1 LSVAELQTRQL
12 PRLGS
17 DEVADLPG
25 QGRRVLLLYKDGC
38 PTCRVALPLLE
49 QIYRRG
55 EGIIDIVAVSQ
66 DSLEETEDFVRDNK
80 ITMPVYLD
88 NPGWPLST
96 ELGLASVP
104 VLLQLDG
111 ESLGS
116 AIEGF
121 SREAYRREMELMV
134 SAAGLEWDCAY
145 LFDTPELSDFK
156 PG

>member
-1 LSVAELQTRQL
+1 VVELKTRQL

-17 DEVADLPG
+17 DELADLPG
-25 QGRRVLLLYKDGC
+25 QGRRVLLLYKAGC
-38 PTCRVALPLLE
+38 PTCRIALPLLE
-49 QIYRRG
+49 QLYRRG

-111 ESLGS
+111 ELLGS
-116 AIEGF
+116 TIEGF
-121 SREAYRREMELMV
+121 SREEYRRAMELMV

-145 LFDTPELSDFK
+145 LFDNPELPDFK